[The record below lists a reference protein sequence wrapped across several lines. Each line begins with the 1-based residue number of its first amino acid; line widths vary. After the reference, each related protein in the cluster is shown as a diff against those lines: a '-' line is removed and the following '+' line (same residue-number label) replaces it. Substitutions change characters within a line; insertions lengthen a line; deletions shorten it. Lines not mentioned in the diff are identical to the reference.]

1 MSYTVFNIPL
11 VLLITACLEESIMP
25 LMKKILIVDDQAIN
39 RQILEKLLSTEYH
52 VLTACNGKEALDIL
66 RKEQNGIS
74 AILLDIVM
82 PILDGYS
89 VLSELNKD
97 QILRNIPVIVATQK
111 FGDESE
117 EKSLSLGASDFVTKP
132 YKPQII
138 RHRLRNLI
146 NMHEATT
153 TVDIVEK
160 DILTNLLNKEAFYHK
175 AYEIIQQNPN
185 IDYDIVAFD
194 VERFKLINDT
204 YGTNEGDRL
213 LKFIANKINDI
224 AQSYN
229 CICSRTNADKFIILI
244 KRIGNNTP
252 KIVETVIKN
261 IAGYPLSMKINV
273 KFGIYEIDDRSI
285 PVTSMCDRAILA
297 ANAAK
302 GHYGKSYTYYD
313 DSIRKRLVFEQRITD
328 EMNNALAKNQFKIYL
343 QPKYDLVTER
353 ISGAEALVRWIH
365 PELGYMPPGDFIPIF
380 ERNGFITE
388 LDIFVWDKTC
398 ELIAEW
404 KSKTN
409 KLLPVSVNVSRKDI
423 YKDDLPEILINI
435 ITKHNLEPKNLHL
448 EITETA
454 YTEDS
459 QQLIDV
465 VTKLKKLGFVIE
477 MDDFGNGY
485 SSLNMLSE
493 LPIDILKLDM
503 KFIQTNNKQ
512 NNTKNI
518 MSFVIGLAQW
528 MNLLVVAEGVETKEQ
543 VEALKKLNCNYVQ
556 GYYFARPMIAKKF
569 TEMLLNSEITE
580 MFNIGK

>member
-213 LKFIANKINDI
+213 LKFIASKINDI

>member
-1 MSYTVFNIPL
+1 
-11 VLLITACLEESIMP
+11 MP
-25 LMKKILIVDDQAIN
+25 LMKKILIVDDQPIN
-39 RQILEKLLSTEYH
+39 RQVLEKLLSTEYL
-52 VLTACNGKEALDIL
+52 VLTACNGKEALEIL
-66 RKEQNGIS
+66 CREQHEVS

-82 PILDGYS
+82 PVLDGYS

-97 QILRNIPVIVATQK
+97 EVLRNIPVIVATQK

-117 EKSLSLGASDFVTKP
+117 EKALSLGASDFVTKP
-132 YKPQII
+132 YKPEII

-146 NMHEATT
+146 NMHEATA
-153 TVDIVEK
+153 TVDIVER
-160 DILTNLLNKEAFYHK
+160 DMLTNLLNKEAFYHK
-175 AYEIIQQNPN
+175 ASEIIQQNPHT
-185 IDYDIVAFD
+185 DYDIVAFD
-194 VERFKLINDT
+194 IERFKLINDT
-204 YGTNEGDRL
+204 YGTNEGDKL
-213 LKFIANKINDI
+213 LKFIAGEINNI

-229 CICSRTNADKFIILI
+229 CLCSRTSADKFIILI
-244 KRIGNNTP
+244 KRIEDHTP
-252 KIVETVIKN
+252 KIVESAIKN
-261 IAGYPLSMKINV
+261 IADYPLSMKINI

-328 EMNNALAKNQFKIYL
+328 EMNNALAENQFKIYL
-343 QPKYDLVTER
+343 QPKYDLITEH

-365 PELGYMPPGDFIPIF
+365 PEWGPMSPGEFIPIF

-409 KLLPVSVNVSRKDI
+409 KLLAVSVNVSRKDI
-423 YKDDLPEILINI
+423 FKEDLPEILIGI
-435 ITKHNLEPKNLHL
+435 IKKHHLEPKNLHL

-485 SSLNMLSE
+485 SSLNML
-493 LPIDILKLDM
+493 
-503 KFIQTNNKQ
+503 
-512 NNTKNI
+512 NI
-518 MSFVIGLAQW
+518 
-528 MNLLVVAEGVETKEQ
+528 N
-543 VEALKKLNCNYVQ
+543 
-556 GYYFARPMIAKKF
+556 
-569 TEMLLNSEITE
+569 
-580 MFNIGK
+580 